1 MFAPK
6 YKMVVMSL
14 KIYSAEKIE
23 TQKPSSLNSY
33 KTALSYNKNFRGK
46 KASEYTCSSLMSL
59 RSQVHFSLVLL
70 RRLAL
75 PQNSSSCVCKDA
87 VAILDYLICT

>member
-6 YKMVVMSL
+6 CKMVVMSL

-46 KASEYTCSSLMSL
+46 KASEYTCQLTDVTKKSGSFHLSVW
-59 RSQVHFSLVLL
+59 S
-70 RRLAL
+70 
-75 PQNSSSCVCKDA
+75 
-87 VAILDYLICT
+87 Y